1 MNEKRDKILSLVIV
15 FFVLFSALIDPK
27 ISAGVAIF
35 SLIGIAI
42 QRHKQRVKICTHPT
56 HEDTANGNDKF

>member
-1 MNEKRDKILSLVIV
+1 MNGQREKTLSLVIV

-35 SLIGIAI
+35 SLIGLAM
-42 QRHKQRVKICTHPT
+42 QRHKQRTKIRTHHNIEGKT
-56 HEDTANGNDKF
+56 NGNDKF